1 MFLQERRG
9 DGNKLSNVKGFVI
22 LWPVEGLTSFNKD
35 NSANFSGEKKNINE
49 AFRVSIFRAEENA
62 NKLQVKS
69 RPRI

>member
-1 MFLQERRG
+1 MNVVVAGKMLTNVRSFIILQSG
-9 DGNKLSNVKGFVI
+9 
-22 LWPVEGLTSFNKD
+22 EGLTSFNKD